1 MNRMDRMPKWK
12 VKNWQKALVQ
22 ELNRAELRV
31 ECDNA
36 NPSLSPANQTV
47 AKGFYPVNP
56 VNPVQCFH
64 GSPGREF
71 RQDEQNGQDT
81 EMEDLPKIGFVP
93 CRASCPLLIIKKWR

>member
-1 MNRMDRMPKWK
+1 MDRMPKWK

-22 ELNRAELRV
+22 GLNKAKLRV

-36 NPSLSPANQTV
+36 NPSLSQANQTV

-56 VNPVQCFH
+56 VQCFH
-64 GSPGREF
+64 GGLGRNL
-71 RQDEQNGQDT
+71 RQDEQDGQDT

-93 CRASCPLLIIKKWR
+93 CRASFPLLIIKKWR